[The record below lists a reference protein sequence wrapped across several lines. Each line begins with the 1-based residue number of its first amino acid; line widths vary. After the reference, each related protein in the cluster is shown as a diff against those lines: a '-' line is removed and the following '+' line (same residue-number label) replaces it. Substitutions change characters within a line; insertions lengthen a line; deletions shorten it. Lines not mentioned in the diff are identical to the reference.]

1 MKRDDADQS
10 CKGKSVLSPDLRKWK
25 PRWEY
30 AFQSILLCWFLWS
43 LILARKS
50 IQHRIWLSFWKVFAH
65 KCSQFRKSPA
75 CQREFLGF
83 DKRSS
88 DRYFY
93 TRSLQVVKCRSKL
106 NALLKKVS
114 QLGQRKDWKTALM
127 FTTQHIWLLYLNSST
142 VLSYFCRLRLASSQ
156 IMFPSTKSMSY
167 SRILSVSRISAV
179 GIEAV
184 GLSAVHVDSLELI
197 GTVSILFIYQELK
210 ILDVSSSS
218 RWFPCQ

>member
-1 MKRDDADQS
+1 M
-10 CKGKSVLSPDLRKWK
+10 
-25 PRWEY
+25 
-30 AFQSILLCWFLWS
+30 
-43 LILARKS
+43 
-50 IQHRIWLSFWKVFAH
+50 FAH
-65 KCSQFRKSPA
+65 KSSQFRKSPA

-167 SRILSVSRISAV
+167 SRILSVSRLSAV

-197 GTVSILFIYQELK
+197 GTVSILFNYQRIENFRCLFFQSLISVPIENK
-210 ILDVSSSS
+210 STQKKQVVVIWLTSIFFKRETVDCTTS
-218 RWFPCQ
+218 Q